1 MLMNSRTIHFEIIKM
16 MHSIS
21 LMSLARKTVIY
32 MTALLEYVDRKC
44 LTNMIIISTMIVNCS
59 V

>member
-1 MLMNSRTIHFEIIKM
+1 M
-16 MHSIS
+16 MHRIS
-21 LMSLARKTVIY
+21 LMSLARNTVIY

-44 LTNMIIISTMIVNCS
+44 LTNMIIISTMIVNCG